1 MIQKNPFTQF
11 LIKGQKQDFFHSS
24 AYGKAQSGN
33 VIGVTSTESFST
45 RQKIEHNR
53 HNIRSYRDSK
63 IATETGNQ
71 GPRTKET
78 EAEAIALAKVLAD
91 TTESAD
97 EKATKRAQ
105 FSAETAATS
114 ASQKTATSVS
124 QKNSSGLSGSS
135 AQQNGSSTS
144 QKVSPGYQNGSFTSQ
159 NNATSQKSPFSTN
172 SHNLHNPDSS
182 TGKSYDRLTGRLQN
196 SRPASS
202 RAATPGPSSIRPQV
216 KPNFLK

>member
-11 LIKGQKQDFFHSS
+11 LIKGKKQDFFHSS

-33 VIGVTSTESFST
+33 VIGVASTESFSQ

-53 HNIRSYRDSK
+53 QNIRRYKDSK
-63 IATETGNQ
+63 IAAETVNQ
-71 GPRTKET
+71 GPRPKEYDA
-78 EAEAIALAKVLAD
+78 EAEAIALAKMLAD
-91 TTESAD
+91 TPESAD

-105 FSAETAATS
+105 FSAENAAAS

-124 QKNSSGLSGSS
+124 QKNSSGQKGGSG
-135 AQQNGSSTS
+135 A
-144 QKVSPGYQNGSFTSQ
+144 YQNGTT
-159 NNATSQKSPFSTN
+159 AQKGAAGQKPSFSTN

-196 SRPASS
+196 SRPAAS
-202 RAATPGPSSIRPQV
+202 RTATPSSGSIRPQI
-216 KPNFLK
+216 KPNFLKK